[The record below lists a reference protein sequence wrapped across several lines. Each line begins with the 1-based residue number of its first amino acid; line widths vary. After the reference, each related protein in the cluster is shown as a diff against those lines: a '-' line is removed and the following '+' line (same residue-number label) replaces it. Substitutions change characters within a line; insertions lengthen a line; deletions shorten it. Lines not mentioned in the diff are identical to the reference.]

1 MIKSWTQDNYY
12 CRQLLKLLRTYNYS
26 EHFAFRKVL
35 LSREGRFLAGT
46 ILSKAIESNCPNAV
60 VTVAKVVDDCLA
72 LAVVNSHRINE
83 GRFIR
88 SQIFDISSKLGINS
102 IKYVKEFVGLY
113 PGDEV
118 VLVTGVAQSL
128 AEIQDAVNQIR
139 SLGLVINN
147 CFVLINNIEDKQ
159 NVDIGIKLF
168 FIYSQEDFL
177 D

>member
-72 LAVVNSHRINE
+72 LAVVNSRRIDD

-88 SQIFDISSKLGINS
+88 PEIFDISFESEINS
-102 IKYVKEFVGLY
+102 IKYVKGLIGLY
-113 PGDEV
+113 PSDEV